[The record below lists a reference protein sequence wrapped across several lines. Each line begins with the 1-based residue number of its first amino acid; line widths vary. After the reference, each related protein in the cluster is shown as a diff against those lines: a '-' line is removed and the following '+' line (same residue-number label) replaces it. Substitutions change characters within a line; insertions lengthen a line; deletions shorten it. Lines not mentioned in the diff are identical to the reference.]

1 MINLICFNDKTNA
14 MKKYI
19 LVISLM
25 MSFSAFAQ
33 RTDGNEKIE
42 SYRVAFITN
51 RLGLTPDESQ
61 RFWPVYN
68 AYRRDMKTLR
78 QNFRQEEAEEG
89 ALSADQRL
97 QFEQKKLDLKKK
109 YKPEIEAAIGKEKMN
124 LLMQAE
130 DDFKKELVRVMRERR

>member
-1 MINLICFNDKTNA
+1 
-14 MKKYI
+14 MKKYL
-19 LVISLM
+19 LVISMM
-25 MSFSAFAQ
+25 MSVAAFAQ
-33 RTDGNEKIE
+33 RPGGNEKIE

-51 RLGLTPDESQ
+51 KLGLTPDESQ

>member
-1 MINLICFNDKTNA
+1 M
-14 MKKYI
+14 
-19 LVISLM
+19 VG
-25 MSFSAFAQ
+25 FSAFAQ

-42 SYRVAFITN
+42 AYRVAFITN
-51 RLGLTPDESQ
+51 RLGLTPEESQ

-109 YKPEIEAAIGKEKMN
+109 YKPEIENAIGKEKMN